1 MEINVKDVS
10 DKIDNYVN
18 NNNHISKTCNDAN
31 KSIHELSNKLNDISN
46 SNKQIFD
53 RVCETQK
60 ILLSKSSSFR
70 GIIRELTEQC
80 GGNVADKGVVNVTS
94 SSQLGNAPKNAVDLD
109 NNQNHFI
116 SNNEQNAW
124 LKYDFKYN
132 KVRPACYLIRST
144 NFGKGSNHP
153 MSWVIEGSNSDSSN
167 DWTVLDTR
175 NNITTLDDSNACQ
188 LFSIQRINVFYRYLR
203 IRQTGKNSYNNG
215 SWYYLQI
222 GALEYFGSIQ

>member
-10 DKIDNYVN
+10 DKIDNNVN
-18 NNNHISKTCNDAN
+18 NNNHISKACDYYC
-31 KSIHELSNKLNDISN
+31 LSNKLNDISN